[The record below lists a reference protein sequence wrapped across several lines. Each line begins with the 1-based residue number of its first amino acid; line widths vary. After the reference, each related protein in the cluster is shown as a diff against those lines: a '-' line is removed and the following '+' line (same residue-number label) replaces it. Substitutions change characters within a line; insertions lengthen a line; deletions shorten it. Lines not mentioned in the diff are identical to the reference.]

1 MKAYPVRVFV
11 GVVFAAVVWFTPMF
25 GSDGNFPLMYYLI
38 IIGIFMLHQ
47 VRAYVHTYVVA
58 FLLLSAVC
66 VRAFFY
72 CQSRA
77 SFNRCCSSISCPH
90 MLNQPSYTDL
100 CLTCCYNRKLIK
112 WILEAPYVNL
122 FS

>member
-47 VRAYVHTYVVA
+47 VCAYVHTYLVA

-66 VRAFFY
+66 ACFLLLSVT
-72 CQSRA
+72 CLLQQ
-77 SFNRCCSSISCPH
+77 
-90 MLNQPSYTDL
+90 ML
-100 CLTCCYNRKLIK
+100 
-112 WILEAPYVNL
+112 
-122 FS
+122 